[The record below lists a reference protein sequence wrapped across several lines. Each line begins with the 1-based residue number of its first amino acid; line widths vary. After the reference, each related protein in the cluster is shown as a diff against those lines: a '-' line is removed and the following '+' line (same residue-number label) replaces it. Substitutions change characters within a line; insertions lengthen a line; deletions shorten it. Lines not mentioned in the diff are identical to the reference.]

1 MEELQNSIHKNLF
14 NKKREYDMR
23 GIMIPCIGD
32 ILYYDTIDKQA
43 IIQEVG
49 DDRFINLRFIPIG
62 IIADIS
68 TDCKTLKLIT
78 PYLIKVSFDM
88 NEKISEKNI
97 IKELKSFVR
106 SYMKQLFNEE
116 LDDMKFNMATA
127 DDLQLLIDNS
137 DKVLD
142 GIEYFNNINIPKD
155 KDIQEIISND
165 IIVFD
170 NKKSLEFTYSLKDNY
185 NIDKTISDIRL
196 ENRNDTWNNIK
207 TWKDIKDSQVETLD
221 CYIIPIA
228 TITLD

>member
-1 MEELQNSIHKNLF
+1 MEEIQNSIHKNLF

-68 TDCKTLKLIT
+68 TNCKTLKLIT

>member
-1 MEELQNSIHKNLF
+1 MEEIQNSIHKNLF

-106 SYMKQLFNEE
+106 SYTKQLFNEE
-116 LDDMKFNMATA
+116 LDDMKFNMATT

-137 DKVLD
+137 DKVLN

>member
-1 MEELQNSIHKNLF
+1 
-14 NKKREYDMR
+14 
-23 GIMIPCIGD
+23 
-32 ILYYDTIDKQA
+32 
-43 IIQEVG
+43 
-49 DDRFINLRFIPIG
+49 
-62 IIADIS
+62 
-68 TDCKTLKLIT
+68 
-78 PYLIKVSFDM
+78 
-88 NEKISEKNI
+88 
-97 IKELKSFVR
+97 
-106 SYMKQLFNEE
+106 
-116 LDDMKFNMATA
+116 MKFNMATA

-137 DKVLD
+137 DKVLN

>member
-1 MEELQNSIHKNLF
+1 
-14 NKKREYDMR
+14 MR

-137 DKVLD
+137 DKVLN

-165 IIVFD
+165 LIVFD

>member
-1 MEELQNSIHKNLF
+1 MEEIQNSIHKNLF

-106 SYMKQLFNEE
+106 SYTKQLFNEE

-137 DKVLD
+137 DKVLN

-207 TWKDIKDSQVETLD
+207 TLKDIKDSQVETLD
-221 CYIIPIA
+221 CYIIPVA

>member
-1 MEELQNSIHKNLF
+1 MEEIQNSIHKNLF

-43 IIQEVG
+43 IIQEVE

-106 SYMKQLFNEE
+106 SYTKQLFNEE

-137 DKVLD
+137 DKILN

-207 TWKDIKDSQVETLD
+207 TWKDIKDSHVETLD

>member
-68 TDCKTLKLIT
+68 TNCKTLKLIT

>member
-1 MEELQNSIHKNLF
+1 
-14 NKKREYDMR
+14 MR

-68 TDCKTLKLIT
+68 TNCKTLKLIT

-106 SYMKQLFNEE
+106 SYTKQLFNEE
-116 LDDMKFNMATA
+116 LDDMKFNMATT

-196 ENRNDTWNNIK
+196 ENRNDSWNNIK

>member
-1 MEELQNSIHKNLF
+1 MEEIQNSIHKNLF
-14 NKKREYDMR
+14 NKKRKYDMR

-106 SYMKQLFNEE
+106 SYTKQLFNEE

-137 DKVLD
+137 DKVLN

>member
-137 DKVLD
+137 DKILN

-165 IIVFD
+165 IIVVD

>member
-106 SYMKQLFNEE
+106 SYTKQLFNEE

-137 DKVLD
+137 DKVLN

-185 NIDKTISDIRL
+185 NIDKTISDIRHA
-196 ENRNDTWNNIK
+196 D
-207 TWKDIKDSQVETLD
+207 
-221 CYIIPIA
+221 IPIIE
-228 TITLD
+228 TTNPIMFNILHTL

>member
-137 DKVLD
+137 DKILN

>member
-1 MEELQNSIHKNLF
+1 MEEIQNSIHKNLF

-106 SYMKQLFNEE
+106 SYTKQLFNEE

-137 DKVLD
+137 DKVLN

-185 NIDKTISDIRL
+185 NIYKTISDIRL

>member
-137 DKVLD
+137 DKILN

-196 ENRNDTWNNIK
+196 ENRNYTWNNIK

>member
-23 GIMIPCIGD
+23 GIMIPCIED

-106 SYMKQLFNEE
+106 SYTKQLFNEE

-137 DKVLD
+137 DKVLN

-170 NKKSLEFTYSLKDNY
+170 NKKSFEFTYSLKDNY

>member
-1 MEELQNSIHKNLF
+1 MEEIQNSIHKNLF

-106 SYMKQLFNEE
+106 SYTKQLFNEE

-137 DKVLD
+137 DKVLN

-207 TWKDIKDSQVETLD
+207 TLKDIKDSQVETLD